1 MRGKAKGRRKR
12 VIVMGAAGRDFHN
25 FNVLYRDDPST
36 EVVAFTAAQIPFIEN
51 RTYPPSLAGPL
62 YPEGIRVYP
71 EDKLPELI
79 KRHGADEVV
88 FSYSDV
94 SYGHVM
100 QRAVLAV
107 SLGAAFV
114 LPSAEAAMI
123 RSRVPVVSVSA
134 VRTGCGKSGVTRY
147 IGKKLLQAGR
157 RPVAVRHPMPYGDL
171 ERQRLQRFSSRE
183 DMKKADCTIE
193 ELEEYEP
200 LVESGL
206 VVYAGVDY
214 RAILDEAEK
223 EGDLVLWDGGNN
235 DLPFVKPDFEIV
247 VTDPLRPGHEFQYYP
262 GEANLRRAH
271 VVVIN
276 KAGNAEARVELA
288 ASNARSVNP
297 GAAILRTDSKITVEG
312 EIRGRKA
319 LVVED
324 GPTLTHG
331 GMAYGAGIAAARAFG
346 AEPVDPRP
354 HAIGSIRETFRKH
367 PGIGNLLPAMGYSEG
382 QKKELQET
390 IERTPA
396 DLVLIATP
404 IDLSRVIPMNKPAV
418 RVRYEIEEMDS
429 PGLWDA
435 VRGFLEKPR

>member
-1 MRGKAKGRRKR
+1 
-12 VIVMGAAGRDFHN
+12 MGAAGRDFHN
-25 FNVLYRDDPST
+25 FNVLYRDDPSI

-62 YPEGIRVYP
+62 YPEGIRIYP
-71 EDKLPELI
+71 EDELPELI
-79 KRHGADEVV
+79 KKYGADEVV

-94 SYGHVM
+94 SYEYVM
-100 QRAVLAV
+100 QRAALAI
-107 SLGAAFV
+107 SLGAGFV

-123 RSRVPVVSVSA
+123 KAERPVISVSA

-147 IGKKLLQAGR
+147 IGKKLLQAGK
-157 RPVAVRHPMPYGDL
+157 RPVAIRHPMPYGDL

-183 DMKKADCTIE
+183 DLVKAQCTIE

-223 EGDLVLWDGGNN
+223 EGNIILWDGGNN
-235 DLPFVKPDFEIV
+235 DLPFIRPDFEIV
-247 VTDPLRPGHEFQYYP
+247 VTDPLRPGHELGYYP

-271 VVVIN
+271 LVVVN
-276 KAGNAEARVELA
+276 KAGSAGAEVELV
-288 ASNARSVNP
+288 ASNARAVNP
-297 GAAILRTDSKITVEG
+297 RATILRTDSAITVEG
-312 EIRGRKA
+312 DIKGKKA

-331 GMAYGAGIAAARAFG
+331 GMAFGAGIAAARAFG
-346 AEPVDPRP
+346 AVPVDPRP
-354 HAIGSIRETFRKH
+354 YASGTIKEAFRKY
-367 PGIGNLLPAMGYSEG
+367 PDLQNLLPAMGYSEG
-382 QKKELQET
+382 QKKELQEI
-390 IERTPA
+390 IEKTPA

-404 IDLSRVIPMNKPAV
+404 IDLSRVVPITKPAV
-418 RVRYEIEEMDS
+418 RVRYEIEEMDR
-429 PGLWDA
+429 PGLWDE
-435 VRGFLEKPR
+435 VRAFLSKTG

>member
-1 MRGKAKGRRKR
+1 
-12 VIVMGAAGRDFHN
+12 MGAAGRDFHN
-25 FNVLYRDDPST
+25 FNVLYRDDPSI

-62 YPEGIRVYP
+62 YREGIRIYP
-71 EDKLPELI
+71 EDELPELV
-79 KRHGADEVV
+79 KEYGADEVV

-94 SYGHVM
+94 SYEYVM
-100 QRAVLAV
+100 QRAALAI
-107 SLGAAFV
+107 SLGAGFV

-123 RSRVPVVSVSA
+123 KAERPVISVSA

-147 IGKKLLQAGR
+147 IGKKLLQAGK
-157 RPVAVRHPMPYGDL
+157 RPVAIRHPMPYGDL

-183 DMKKADCTIE
+183 DLVKAQCTIE

-223 EGDLVLWDGGNN
+223 EGGIILWDGGNN
-235 DLPFVKPDFEIV
+235 DLPFIRPDFEIV
-247 VTDPLRPGHEFQYYP
+247 VTDPLRPGHELGYYP

-271 VVVIN
+271 LVVVN
-276 KAGNAEARVELA
+276 KAGSAGAEVDLV
-288 ASNARSVNP
+288 ASNARAVNP
-297 GAAILRTDSKITVEG
+297 RATILRTDSAITVEG
-312 EIRGRKA
+312 DIKGKKA

-331 GMAYGAGIAAARAFG
+331 GMAFGAGIAAARAFG
-346 AEPVDPRP
+346 AVPVDPRP
-354 HAIGSIRETFRKH
+354 YASGTIKEAFRKY
-367 PGIGNLLPAMGYSEG
+367 PGLQNLLPAMGYSEG
-382 QKKELQET
+382 QKRELQEI
-390 IERTPA
+390 IEKTPA

-404 IDLSRVIPMNKPAV
+404 IDLSRVVPITKPAV
-418 RVRYEIEEMDS
+418 RVRYEIEEMDR
-429 PGLWDA
+429 PGLWDE
-435 VRGFLEKPR
+435 VRAFLSKTG

>member
-1 MRGKAKGRRKR
+1 MTGTKGRRKR
-12 VIVMGAAGRDFHN
+12 IIIMGAAGRDFHN
-25 FNVLYRDDPST
+25 FNVLYRDDPSI

-62 YPEGIRVYP
+62 YREGIRIYP
-71 EDKLPELI
+71 EDELPELV
-79 KRHGADEVV
+79 KEYGADEVV

-94 SYGHVM
+94 SYEYVM
-100 QRAVLAV
+100 QRAALAI
-107 SLGAAFV
+107 SLGAGFV

-123 RSRVPVVSVSA
+123 KAERPVISVSA

-147 IGKKLLQAGR
+147 IGKKLLQAGK
-157 RPVAVRHPMPYGDL
+157 RPVAIRHPMPYGDL

-183 DMKKADCTIE
+183 DLVKAQCTIE

-223 EGDLVLWDGGNN
+223 EGGIILWDGGNN
-235 DLPFVKPDFEIV
+235 DLPFIRPDFEIV
-247 VTDPLRPGHEFQYYP
+247 VTDPLRPGHELGYYP

-271 VVVIN
+271 LVVVN
-276 KAGNAEARVELA
+276 KAGSAGAEVDLV
-288 ASNARSVNP
+288 ASNARAVNP
-297 GAAILRTDSKITVEG
+297 RATILRTDSAITVEG
-312 EIRGRKA
+312 DIKGKKA

-331 GMAYGAGIAAARAFG
+331 GMAFGAGIAAARAFG
-346 AEPVDPRP
+346 AVPVDPRP
-354 HAIGSIRETFRKH
+354 YASGTIKEAFRKY
-367 PGIGNLLPAMGYSEG
+367 PGLQNLLPAMGYSEG
-382 QKKELQET
+382 QKRELQEI
-390 IERTPA
+390 IEKTPA

-404 IDLSRVIPMNKPAV
+404 IDLSRVVPITKPAV
-418 RVRYEIEEMDS
+418 RVRYEIEEMDR
-429 PGLWDA
+429 PGLWDE
-435 VRGFLEKPR
+435 VRAFLSKTG

>member
-1 MRGKAKGRRKR
+1 MSRRKR
-12 VIVMGAAGRDFHN
+12 IIIMGAAGRDFHN
-25 FNVLYRDDPST
+25 FNVLYRDDPSI

-62 YPEGIRVYP
+62 YPEGIRIYP
-71 EDKLPELI
+71 EDELPELI
-79 KRHGADEVV
+79 KKYGADEVV

-94 SYGHVM
+94 SYEYVM
-100 QRAVLAV
+100 QRAALAI
-107 SLGAAFV
+107 SLGAGFV

-123 RSRVPVVSVSA
+123 KAERPVISVSA

-147 IGKKLLQAGR
+147 IGKKLLQAGK
-157 RPVAVRHPMPYGDL
+157 RPVAIRHPMPYGDL

-183 DMKKADCTIE
+183 DLVKAQCTIE

-223 EGDLVLWDGGNN
+223 EGNIILWDGGNN
-235 DLPFVKPDFEIV
+235 DLPFIRPDFEIV
-247 VTDPLRPGHEFQYYP
+247 VTDPLRPGHELGYYP

-271 VVVIN
+271 LVVVN
-276 KAGNAEARVELA
+276 KAGSAGAEVELV
-288 ASNARSVNP
+288 ASNARAVNP
-297 GAAILRTDSKITVEG
+297 RATILRTDSAITVEG
-312 EIRGRKA
+312 DIKGKKA

-331 GMAYGAGIAAARAFG
+331 GMAFGAGIAAARAFG
-346 AEPVDPRP
+346 AVPVDPRP
-354 HAIGSIRETFRKH
+354 YASGTIKEAFRKY
-367 PGIGNLLPAMGYSEG
+367 PDLQNLLPAMGYSEG
-382 QKKELQET
+382 QKKELQEI
-390 IERTPA
+390 IEKTPA

-404 IDLSRVIPMNKPAV
+404 IDLSRVVPITKPAV
-418 RVRYEIEEMDS
+418 RVRYEIEEMDR
-429 PGLWDA
+429 PGLWDE
-435 VRGFLEKPR
+435 VRAFLSKTG